1 MQQVQVI
8 LLSLLCGCSLCAA
21 ELTVQARF
29 TPPKIALG
37 DRAQYI
43 IEVTETDTARMPQP
57 ETVRSLPLP
66 TLSGLN
72 LINGRTA
79 SRSQTNF
86 VNGKGQFSHTQSF
99 SLDAKV
105 TRTGQFTIPEFGFS
119 YKGQTVQ
126 VPSATLTV
134 VERGA
139 DAAPSLDELLFLD
152 VELPPSLYVGQ
163 SAPIELKLYSAEE
176 VHLSGI
182 NAFERQADAYI
193 ISELPKEASEKTEM
207 LKGRRYRVLT
217 WPLSITPIQT
227 GQQAL
232 DFNFTVSARTQ
243 QRNDPFAP
251 RNPFGGRLFE
261 DFFGSN
267 ERFKIAS
274 ASRSIEVQALP
285 TLDQPESFSG
295 AIGDFT
301 LQVYTDLDSTK
312 VGEPIMLSMEII
324 GSGNF
329 DRIQGPAMPERSEW
343 RSYPPESSF
352 QAKDTLSLEGT
363 KRFDYVFI
371 PRTSGELL
379 LPEVAFSFLDP
390 QSGNYVELKS
400 PPLKVEV
407 RANPSLPSQSTPLP
421 IITSQAESASE
432 NGIELTRALT
442 PEEALLTLD
451 YRQQPAA
458 ARSATLLQSATYYLA
473 NAALLV
479 IGVALAYYL
488 QRRRRLAN
496 DAVYALRHA
505 AKDEFKQAYAAA
517 LHTTDSAVFYPKAQ
531 LALRLAATRQTGTNL
546 RAANAKQINAR
557 IQNPEIA
564 PAIVEL
570 FATADALRFGQAA
583 IAPELTTARQQL
595 KTLLKKL

>member
-1 MQQVQVI
+1 
-8 LLSLLCGCSLCAA
+8 
-21 ELTVQARF
+21 
-29 TPPKIALG
+29 
-37 DRAQYI
+37 
-43 IEVTETDTARMPQP
+43 
-57 ETVRSLPLP
+57 
-66 TLSGLN
+66 
-72 LINGRTA
+72 
-79 SRSQTNF
+79 
-86 VNGKGQFSHTQSF
+86 
-99 SLDAKV
+99 
-105 TRTGQFTIPEFGFS
+105 
-119 YKGQTVQ
+119 
-126 VPSATLTV
+126 
-134 VERGA
+134 
-139 DAAPSLDELLFLD
+139 
-152 VELPPSLYVGQ
+152 
-163 SAPIELKLYSAEE
+163 
-176 VHLSGI
+176 
-182 NAFERQADAYI
+182 
-193 ISELPKEASEKTEM
+193 
-207 LKGRRYRVLT
+207 
-217 WPLSITPIQT
+217 
-227 GQQAL
+227 
-232 DFNFTVSARTQ
+232 
-243 QRNDPFAP
+243 
-251 RNPFGGRLFE
+251 
-261 DFFGSN
+261 
-267 ERFKIAS
+267 
-274 ASRSIEVQALP
+274 
-285 TLDQPESFSG
+285 
-295 AIGDFT
+295 
-301 LQVYTDLDSTK
+301 
-312 VGEPIMLSMEII
+312 MEII

-505 AKDEFKQAYAAA
+505 AKGEFKQAYAAA